1 MAEFDGRSRLTAH
14 VMIHSEAPPDVSA
27 RPDDEAVDAGATR
40 GPTRT
45 AAGRVLSLLG
55 AFARGGG
62 ALTLSELSRYADLT
76 LTTTHRLVK
85 ELVEWGGVEQDPSGR
100 YRLSN
105 KILELASSSTRAL
118 QLRERAL
125 PSLIRLHQETGL
137 SVQLAAREDHH
148 VFFLEAL
155 RTLPNYSG
163 ENRIGGRLPLH
174 AAGTGM
180 VLLAYSSDDFV
191 DEYLS
196 RPLHQYTPHTMV
208 DPVVIR
214 EHLAD
219 IRRRRYF
226 IAPQTISLE
235 TGSVAAPVLGPDLS
249 VIAAV
254 NAIYFVGRHDPA
266 GLVQPILAAANRVS
280 QSMAQTRA
288 DVDPRT
294 VDFNRRQAGLL

>member
-1 MAEFDGRSRLTAH
+1 MNHMD
-14 VMIHSEAPPDVSA
+14 APPGVST
-27 RPDDEAVDAGATR
+27 RPDGDAIDAGGTG

-62 ALTLSELSRYADLT
+62 SLTLSELSRYAELT

-85 ELVEWGGVEQDPSGR
+85 ELVEWGGVEQDPTGR

-125 PSLIRLHQETGL
+125 PSLIHLHQQTGL
-137 SVQLAAREDHH
+137 SVQLAAREEHH

-180 VLLAYSSDDFV
+180 VLLAYSPDDFV
-191 DEYLS
+191 DDYLS
-196 RPLHQYTPHTMV
+196 RPLHRYTPHTLV
-208 DPVVIR
+208 DPAVIR

-219 IRRRRYF
+219 IRRRRYY
-226 IAPQTISLE
+226 IAAQSISLE
-235 TGSVAAPVLGPDLS
+235 TGSVTAPVLGPDLS

-254 NAIYFVGRHDPA
+254 NAVYFLGRHDPA

-280 QSMAQTRA
+280 QAMAQSRA

-294 VDFNRRQAGLL
+294 IDFNRRQAGLL